1 MDMRLTPFQQEL
13 VDRAR
18 RLATERFAPRAAA
31 LDREAAFPFEDY
43 DDLKEEGLLA
53 LCVPE
58 AHGGLGADFETY
70 CLVAEQIARGNAST
84 ALTYNMHCLT
94 MMLMGEMADRYE
106 MPAEK
111 RARHERLRAEK
122 FREVVEEG
130 VFYGQPHSEPV
141 EEGETD
147 TAFSVGGRRFGT
159 EARKVE
165 GGYRVTGRK
174 FFVSL
179 SDAADYFATPAILV
193 DEGDM
198 PWLERTLYLKVPRG
212 ADGVTFEGG
221 WDPIGMRA
229 TVSRE
234 MHLKDV
240 FVPDSGDILPPGVFG
255 GLYLSASHAPM
266 GFSATFLGVAVEAA
280 ETALAYLQGG
290 LAGAPGRSNVSPS
303 ASNGVAEM
311 VLKLEATRSLFYHA
325 VSEAKLPPT
334 PETRQ
339 RARAAHVTVQRN
351 AVEIT
356 SLAMRVCGGRA
367 ILKRFPLE
375 RHLRDAR
382 AASVMRPWTQDI
394 VTEELWNAALT
405 PEAESA
411 QGE

>member
-13 VDRAR
+13 VETAR
-18 RLATERFAPRAAA
+18 RLAKERFAPRAAA

-43 DDLKEEGLLA
+43 DDLREAGFLA

-58 AHGGLGADFETY
+58 AHGGIGADFETY
-70 CLVAEQIARGNAST
+70 CLVAEQLARGNAST

-94 MMLMGEMADRYE
+94 MMMMGDMADRFG
-106 MPAEK
+106 MPEEK

-122 FREVVEEG
+122 FREVVEKG

-141 EEGETD
+141 EQGETD

-179 SDAADYFATPAILV
+179 SGAADYFATPAILV

-198 PWLERTLYLKVPRG
+198 PWLERTLYLKVPRD
-212 ADGVTFEGG
+212 AEGVTFKGE

-234 MHLKDV
+234 MHLKDA

-255 GLYLSASHAPM
+255 GLYLDASHGRM
-266 GFSATFLGVAVEAA
+266 TFSATFLGLMVESC
-280 ETALAYLQGG
+280 ETALAYLRGE
-290 LAGAPGRSNVSPS
+290 LPGAPGRPTVAPA
-303 ASNGVAEM
+303 ASNAVADM

-339 RARAAHVTVQRN
+339 RARAAHATVQRN
-351 AVEIT
+351 AVAVT
-356 SLAMRVCGGRA
+356 SDAMRVCGGRA
-367 ILKRFPLE
+367 ILRRFPLE

-394 VTEELWNAALT
+394 VTEELWEAALA
-405 PEAESA
+405 PEQGESA
-411 QGE
+411 

>member
-13 VDRAR
+13 VEKAR
-18 RLATERFAPRAAA
+18 RLAKERFAPRAAA

-43 DDLKEEGLLA
+43 DDLREAGFLA

-84 ALTYNMHCLT
+84 ALTWNMHCLT
-94 MMLMGEMADRYE
+94 MMMMGEMADRFK
-106 MPAEK
+106 MRAEK
-111 RARHERLRAEK
+111 RDRHERLRAGM

-141 EEGETD
+141 EQGETD

-159 EARKVE
+159 EARRVE

-179 SDAADYFATPAILV
+179 SGTADYFATPAILV

-212 ADGVTFEGG
+212 AEGVAFEGE

-234 MHLKDV
+234 MRLKDV

-266 GFSATFLGVAVEAA
+266 GFSATFLGVAVEAC
-280 ETALAYLQGG
+280 ETAFAWLRGELE
-290 LAGAPGRSNVSPS
+290 GAPGRSAVSPA
-303 ASNGVAEM
+303 ASHAVADL
-311 VLKLEATRSLFYHA
+311 VLKLEAARSLFYRA

-351 AVEIT
+351 AVAIT
-356 SLAMRVCGGRA
+356 SEAMRVCGGRA

-394 VTEELWNAALT
+394 VTEEIWQAALA
-405 PEAESA
+405 PGGGEEA
-411 QGE
+411 GG

>member
-13 VDRAR
+13 VEKAR
-18 RLATERFAPRAAA
+18 RLAKERFAPRAAA

-43 DDLKEEGLLA
+43 DDLREAGFLA

-84 ALTYNMHCLT
+84 ALTWNMHCLT
-94 MMLMGEMADRYE
+94 MMMMGEMADRFK
-106 MPAEK
+106 MRAEK
-111 RARHERLRAEK
+111 RDRHERLRAGM

-141 EEGETD
+141 EQGETD
-147 TAFSVGGRRFGT
+147 TAFSVGGRRFGA
-159 EARKVE
+159 EARRVE

-179 SDAADYFATPAILV
+179 SGAADYFATPAILV

-198 PWLERTLYLKVPRG
+198 SWLERTLYLKVPRG
-212 ADGVTFEGG
+212 AEGVAFEGE

-234 MHLKDV
+234 MRLKDV

-266 GFSATFLGVAVEAA
+266 GFSATFLGVAVEAC
-280 ETALAYLQGG
+280 ETAFAWLRGELE
-290 LAGAPGRSNVSPS
+290 GAPGRSAVSPA
-303 ASNGVAEM
+303 ASHAVADL
-311 VLKLEATRSLFYHA
+311 VLKLEAARSLFYRA

-351 AVEIT
+351 AVAIT
-356 SLAMRVCGGRA
+356 SEAMRVCGGRA

-394 VTEELWNAALT
+394 VTEEIWQAALA
-405 PEAESA
+405 PGGGEEA
-411 QGE
+411 GG

>member
-13 VDRAR
+13 VETAR
-18 RLATERFAPRAAA
+18 RLATDRFAPRAAA

-43 DDLKEEGLLA
+43 DDLREAGFLA

-94 MMLMGEMADRYE
+94 MMMMGEMADRFE
-106 MPAEK
+106 MPDDK
-111 RARHERLRAEK
+111 RARHERLRAAK

-141 EEGETD
+141 EQGETD

-179 SDAADYFATPAILV
+179 SGAADYFATPAILV
-193 DEGDM
+193 DEGEM
-198 PWLERTLYLKVPRG
+198 PWLERTLYLQVPG
-212 ADGVTFEGG
+212 DGVGVSFEGD

-240 FVPDSGDILPPGVFG
+240 FVPDSGEILPPGIFG
-255 GLYLSASHAPM
+255 GLYLNASHGRM
-266 GFSATFLGVAVEAA
+266 TFSATFLGLMVEAC
-280 ETALAYLQGG
+280 ETALAYLRGE
-290 LAGAPGRSNVSPS
+290 LPGAPVRPAVAAATSH
-303 ASNGVAEM
+303 AVAEM
-311 VLKLEATRSLFYHA
+311 ILKVEAARSLFYHA

-334 PETRQ
+334 RETRQ
-339 RARAAHVTVQRN
+339 RARAAHAAVQRH
-351 AVEIT
+351 AVAVT
-356 SLAMRVCGGRA
+356 SEAMRICGGRA

-382 AASVMRPWTQDI
+382 AAAVMRPWTQDI
-394 VTEELWNAALT
+394 LTEEVWEAALA
-405 PEAESA
+405 PAAEKA
-411 QGE
+411 G

>member
-13 VDRAR
+13 VETAR
-18 RLATERFAPRAAA
+18 RLAKERFAPRAAA

-43 DDLKEEGLLA
+43 DDLREAGFLA

-58 AHGGLGADFETY
+58 AHGGIGADFETY
-70 CLVAEQIARGNAST
+70 CLVAEQLARGNAST

-94 MMLMGEMADRYE
+94 MMMMGDMADRFQ
-106 MPAEK
+106 MPEEK

-122 FREVVEEG
+122 FREVVEKG

-141 EEGETD
+141 EQGETD

-179 SDAADYFATPAILV
+179 SGAADYFATPAILV

-198 PWLERTLYLKVPRG
+198 PWLERTLYLKVPRD
-212 ADGVTFEGG
+212 AEGVTFKGE

-234 MHLKDV
+234 MHLKDA

-255 GLYLSASHAPM
+255 GLYLDASHGRM
-266 GFSATFLGVAVEAA
+266 TFSATFLGLMVESC
-280 ETALAYLQGG
+280 ETALAYLRGE
-290 LAGAPGRSNVSPS
+290 LPGAPGRPTVAPA
-303 ASNGVAEM
+303 ASNAVADM

-339 RARAAHVTVQRN
+339 RARAAHATVQRN
-351 AVEIT
+351 AVAVT
-356 SLAMRVCGGRA
+356 SDAMRVCGGRA
-367 ILKRFPLE
+367 ILRRFPLE

-394 VTEELWNAALT
+394 VTEEIW
-405 PEAESA
+405 ESA
-411 QGE
+411 LAPLAEDDAAS

>member
-13 VDRAR
+13 VEKAR
-18 RLATERFAPRAAA
+18 RLAVERFAPRAAA
-31 LDREAAFPFEDY
+31 LDREAVFPFADY
-43 DDLKEEGLLA
+43 DDLRDEGLLA

-84 ALTYNMHCLT
+84 ALTWNMHCLT
-94 MMLMGEMADRYE
+94 MMMMGEMADRYD
-106 MPAEK
+106 MPADK

-122 FREVVEEG
+122 FREVVEKG

-147 TAFSVGGRRFGT
+147 TVFSVGGRRFGT

-179 SDAADYFATPAILV
+179 SGAADYFATPAILV

-198 PWLERTLYLKVPRG
+198 PWLARTLYLKVPRD
-212 ADGVTFEGG
+212 AEGVSFAGE

-255 GLYLSASHAPM
+255 GLYLNASHGRM
-266 GFSATFLGVAVEAA
+266 TFSATFLGLMVEAS
-280 ETALAYLQGG
+280 ETALAYLRGA
-290 LAGAPGRSNVSPS
+290 LEGAPGRPEVAAATSN
-303 ASNGVAEM
+303 AVAEM
-311 VLKLEATRSLFYHA
+311 VLKVEASRSLFYHA

-339 RARAAHVTVQRN
+339 RARAAHATVQRN
-351 AVEIT
+351 AVEVT

-382 AASVMRPWTQDI
+382 AAAVMRPWTLDI
-394 VTEELWNAALT
+394 VTEELWNAALA
-405 PEAESA
+405 PANEGAA
-411 QGE
+411 DG